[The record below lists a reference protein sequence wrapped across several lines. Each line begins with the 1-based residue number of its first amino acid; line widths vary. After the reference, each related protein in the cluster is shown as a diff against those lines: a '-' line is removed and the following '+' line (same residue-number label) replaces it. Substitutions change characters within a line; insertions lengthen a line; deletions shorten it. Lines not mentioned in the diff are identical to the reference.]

1 MSEPAQSSSNT
12 GKSASSSPEWGSRT
26 KRMMF
31 GIALAAGV
39 VFLFFLRDALPLVI
53 VSALLAF
60 LMYPMTTFIT
70 NRLLIFPP
78 IRNNRAIATILSFV
92 VAVFVV
98 TTILLVVIPA
108 LTDQVEEFV
117 NSIPGLL
124 REAETVLENWLSQP
138 LMFNGEPILLDGETI
153 IPLER
158 IAELTGTTEIIQLSN
173 LNLTNLAQS
182 FFGSVTT
189 LSGPAFSFVGGAFN
203 TIINFTF
210 LIMMTFYL
218 LKDGGSFVE
227 GFISLAPDGYEDD
240 ARRLFDDL
248 GRVWN
253 GYIRGQAIL
262 CLVMGVA
269 VYFTASLLGVPDAP
283 ILGLLAGVLEFI
295 PTIGPLL
302 ALIPAAFLGLV
313 SHSATIPWL
322 EGVPFALVII
332 FVWTMLQNIEAIIL
346 VPRIMG
352 DSLDLH
358 PLVVIIGVL
367 GGAALAGALGVILA
381 APFIASGRVISRY
394 FYGKLTD
401 RPAFIERRV
410 RDRRRETGI
419 SRLLL
424 RLYRYVRMRLN
435 SNGKQRSP
443 AS

>member
-302 ALIPAAFLGLV
+302 ALIPAAFLGLQCPQQK
-313 SHSATIPWL
+313 HRPT
-322 EGVPFALVII
+322 LVG
-332 FVWTMLQNIEAIIL
+332 QSPYRL
-346 VPRIMG
+346 V
-352 DSLDLH
+352 
-358 PLVVIIGVL
+358 
-367 GGAALAGALGVILA
+367 
-381 APFIASGRVISRY
+381 
-394 FYGKLTD
+394 
-401 RPAFIERRV
+401 
-410 RDRRRETGI
+410 
-419 SRLLL
+419 
-424 RLYRYVRMRLN
+424 
-435 SNGKQRSP
+435 
-443 AS
+443 